1 LSELLISGY
10 EGVARAYAIE
20 KDVQSA
26 RNYIN
31 KARQQLGAVTL
42 DEEDRKIYSD
52 QILETEQMIAE

>member
-1 LSELLISGY
+1 M
-10 EGVARAYAIE
+10 ARAYAIE